1 MNIKGKRFAIF
12 GLGKSGLAT
21 AKFLLAQGA
30 LCVAWDDEAK
40 SREKFAQDMNITDK
54 NPQILTPPEAWDW
67 TGLTALVLSPGIP
80 HRFPKPHA
88 VAELAKKHGTSIIG
102 DMTLLVQA
110 APQAKYIGITGTNG
124 KSTTT
129 SLIGYALQQ
138 IYGAA
143 RVAIGGNLGTAALD
157 LPILGSDG
165 IYVLE
170 LSSYQLELNR
180 YVPLTAAVLLNITP
194 DHLARHGG
202 WEGYVAAKKM
212 IFDGMDESG
221 LAVIALGDPLG
232 IDQEFTLLH
241 NEFIQSAHKPT
252 LTGVY
257 ASPYGRTYKDPE
269 LNAEYWIES
278 RGQHRWIIH
287 NGEALLDL
295 ADAPNLRGWHNA
307 QNALAACAALRHVGV
322 STASIAQAFKDFPG
336 LAHRQENVGQIENV
350 QFINDSKATNEDA
363 AYYALVTYPNIYWLA
378 GGRAKESGIRGL
390 VDSMKNVTK
399 AFLFGECAAEF
410 AATLAG
416 NKIAYQHCGTM
427 KEALDAAYKAAKS
440 AKDEATILLSPAAAS
455 FDQFANFE
463 QRGDQFRSLVQKLV
477 ASESKAKGGGK

>member
-1 MNIKGKRFAIF
+1 MNIKGKRYAIF

-30 LCVAWDDEAK
+30 VCVAWDDEAK

-54 NPQILTPPEAWDW
+54 NAQILMPPEAWDW

-80 HRFPKPHA
+80 HHFPMPHA
-88 VAELAKKHGTSIIG
+88 VAELAQNHGTPIIG
-102 DMTLLVQA
+102 DIALLVQA
-110 APQAKYIGITGTNG
+110 APEAKYIGITGTNG

-180 YVPLTAAVLLNITP
+180 NLPLTAAVLLNITP

-221 LAVIALGDPLG
+221 LAVIALGDPMG

-241 NEFIQSAHKPT
+241 NAFIQAANKPT
-252 LTGVY
+252 LTGVN
-257 ASPYGRTYKDPE
+257 ANPNGRSYNDPD

-278 RGQHRWIIH
+278 RAQHRWVIH
-287 NGEALLDL
+287 NSEDMFDL
-295 ADAPNLRGWHNA
+295 ADATNLRGWHNA
-307 QNALAACAALRHVGV
+307 QNALAACAVLRHVGL
-322 STASIAQAFKDFPG
+322 TPRSIAEAFKTFPG
-336 LAHRQENVGQIENV
+336 LAHRQENVGQIANV

-390 VDSMKNVTK
+390 TDSMKNVSK
-399 AFLFGECAAEF
+399 AFLFGECAGEF

-416 NKIAYQHCGTM
+416 NKIPYQH
-427 KEALDAAYKAAKS
+427 
-440 AKDEATILLSPAAAS
+440 
-455 FDQFANFE
+455 
-463 QRGDQFRSLVQKLV
+463 
-477 ASESKAKGGGK
+477 